1 MPKMPAY
8 ATFDLYLA
16 AQSARNR
23 PLIRAVRALVKRV
36 APDLGEAVK
45 WGNGCWVRGKE
56 PVAYVYS
63 AHDHVHFGFLCGA
76 LFADPRGL
84 LQGEGAYIRHVKL
97 RTRADVDVRALGA
110 LLRQALR
117 WDRASAVAAL
127 RPKAKRARVGSAR
140 PKRVRPARR
149 A

>member
-1 MPKMPAY
+1 MPKMPSY

-23 PLIRAVRALVKRV
+23 PLIRALRALVKRV
-36 APDLGEAVK
+36 APGLAEAVK
-45 WGNGCWVRGKE
+45 WGNGCWLRGKE

-63 AHDHVHFGFLCGA
+63 APDHVHFGFLCGA
-76 LFADPRGL
+76 LLADPRGL
-84 LQGEGAYIRHVKL
+84 LEGEGAYIRHVKV
-97 RTRADVDVRALGA
+97 RTRADVDARALGA

-127 RPKAKRARVGSAR
+127 RPRARRAAPARAKRAR
-140 PKRVRPARR
+140 PARK

>member
-1 MPKMPAY
+1 MPKMPSY
-8 ATFDLYLA
+8 ATFDRYLA

-23 PLIRAVRALVKRV
+23 PLIRALRALVKRV
-36 APDLGEAVK
+36 APGLVEAVK
-45 WGNGCWVRGKE
+45 WGNGCWLQEKE

-63 AHDHVHFGFLCGA
+63 APDHVHFGFLCGA
-76 LFADPRGL
+76 LLADPRGL
-84 LQGEGAYIRHVKL
+84 LEGEGAYIRHVKV
-97 RTRADVDVRALGA
+97 RTRKDIDARALGA

-127 RPKAKRARVGSAR
+127 RPRARRAAPAR
-140 PKRVRPARR
+140 VKHARPARK